1 MVRITINTV
10 FKFDGCEL
18 SCSKEKLKNILENSI
33 NHDSNCTYT
42 IEQVDL
48 YVVSKCKDGK
58 ILFHKLVYYDE
69 EFVKNKIYGSEY
81 LFISHISKTSTT
93 QDST

>member
-1 MVRITINTV
+1 MQIYGIYVHWSESLSTPYLLAV
-10 FKFDGCEL
+10 

-58 ILFHKLVYYDE
+58 ILFHKLVYYDDE
-69 EFVKNKIYGSEY
+69 EFVKTEIKFME
-81 LFISHISKTSTT
+81 
-93 QDST
+93 